1 MACHL
6 ARRFAEGAVCRRKR
20 RQRQGERVHERQ
32 RYRVSGGAAGGL
44 AKAAGVQSCGGVHG
58 EDDDPGGRQLAREGG
73 EPIPAGLPLGEQ
85 WRRALSNLIA
95 VVRAAGA
102 DISNI
107 VFLRAFVTD
116 MAEFNAGGAEVG
128 EAWMATLGRHF
139 PAMTL
144 VAVTALVDPNARV
157 EIEAEAVL
165 P

>member
-1 MACHL
+1 MTDAADIAYQSIL
-6 ARRFAEGAVCRRKR
+6 PEGWPRPRGFSHATVAK
-20 RQRQGERVHERQ
+20 GTTTIRV
-32 RYRVSGGAAGGL
+32 AG
-44 AKAAGVQSCGGVHG
+44 
-58 EDDDPGGRQLAREGG
+58 QLAREGSAA
-73 EPIPAGLPLGEQ
+73 IPAGLSLGDQ
-85 WRRALSNLIA
+85 WRIALGNVVT

-102 DISNI
+102 DIPNI

-116 MAEFNAGGAEVG
+116 MAEFNAGGAQVG